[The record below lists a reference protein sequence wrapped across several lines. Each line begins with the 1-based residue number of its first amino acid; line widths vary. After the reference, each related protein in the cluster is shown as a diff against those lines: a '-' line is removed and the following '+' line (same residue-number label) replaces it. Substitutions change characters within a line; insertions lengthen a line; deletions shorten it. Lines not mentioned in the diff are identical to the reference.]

1 MLQYLLTAII
11 FVVLDGL
18 YLNLIKDYFN
28 KQIKAIQGSDIKA
41 DFIAVGITYVF
52 LIFGINYFII
62 QKNRS
67 VKDAALLGLVIYAV
81 YEFTNLSLFKNWTY
95 LTAFIDTIWGA
106 VLFGLTTGIE
116 KVVYQRMIDRLI
128 AARGVNWGK
137 FQEVHSRVKTPL
149 KLEEGIVSV
158 PGPKGAGD
166 IQPAMLSPGEAV
178 IPAEQSAKYM
188 PLIQSMIADKVPGF
202 AGPDVGGFG
211 VPASLRPGGQYSL
224 PIYPPGHDAYGP
236 IPPSATSKTR
246 LGNALTSLVRD
257 KDIRAVTNF
266 SNETARAA
274 KESKEDCIKS

>member
-1 MLQYLLTAII
+1 MLQDLLTAII

-106 VLFGLTTGIE
+106 VLFGLTTGI
-116 KVVYQRMIDRLI
+116 VYKLR
-128 AARGVNWGK
+128 
-137 FQEVHSRVKTPL
+137 PL
-149 KLEEGIVSV
+149 K
-158 PGPKGAGD
+158 
-166 IQPAMLSPGEAV
+166 
-178 IPAEQSAKYM
+178 
-188 PLIQSMIADKVPGF
+188 
-202 AGPDVGGFG
+202 
-211 VPASLRPGGQYSL
+211 
-224 PIYPPGHDAYGP
+224 
-236 IPPSATSKTR
+236 
-246 LGNALTSLVRD
+246 
-257 KDIRAVTNF
+257 
-266 SNETARAA
+266 
-274 KESKEDCIKS
+274 

>member
-81 YEFTNLSLFKNWTY
+81 YEFTNLSLFKNWHY

-106 VLFGLTTGIE
+106 VLFGLTTGI
-116 KVVYQRMIDRLI
+116 VYKI
-128 AARGVNWGK
+128 
-137 FQEVHSRVKTPL
+137 
-149 KLEEGIVSV
+149 
-158 PGPKGAGD
+158 
-166 IQPAMLSPGEAV
+166 
-178 IPAEQSAKYM
+178 
-188 PLIQSMIADKVPGF
+188 
-202 AGPDVGGFG
+202 
-211 VPASLRPGGQYSL
+211 
-224 PIYPPGHDAYGP
+224 
-236 IPPSATSKTR
+236 
-246 LGNALTSLVRD
+246 RD
-257 KDIRAVTNF
+257 LF
-266 SNETARAA
+266 
-274 KESKEDCIKS
+274 